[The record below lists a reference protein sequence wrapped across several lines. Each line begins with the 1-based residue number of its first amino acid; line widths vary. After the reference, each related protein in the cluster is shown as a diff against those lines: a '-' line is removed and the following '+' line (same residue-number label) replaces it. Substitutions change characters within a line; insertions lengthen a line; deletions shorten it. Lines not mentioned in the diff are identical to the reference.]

1 MARGNTQREGR
12 VARSEARS
20 PEALEVRSKMAS
32 KEGVTANEAIDKDPT
47 LKAVIGNEGFLKEL
61 GKNIRLALESAAED
75 VTVDEDGS
83 GTTYIAPNTIYFE
96 IGSKTYA
103 LETPEIEVE
112 WEADDD
118 SFSYEYGS
126 IKGTG
131 GGVSAGYS
139 GASHQDPDDILADSK
154 IRLVGDAEKRQLTYG
169 EPSDLPFG
177 IPESKGLTIRSKYS
191 DTEEYIKASRFLK
204 RYPALGSVDLN
215 KLDEYE
221 KPTRSGG
228 VKYTV
233 GQYRYPSADAIKN
246 AVLGYR
252 AMEKFIKEQDEKHA

>member
-32 KEGVTANEAIDKDPT
+32 KEGVTASEAIDKDPT
-47 LKAVIGNEGFLKEL
+47 LNAVIGNEGFLKEL
-61 GKNIRLALESAAED
+61 KTNLRLALESAAED

-83 GTTYIAPNTIYFE
+83 GTTYIAPKTIYFE

-139 GASHQDPDDILADSK
+139 GASHQDPDDLLADSK
-154 IRLVGDAEKRQLTYG
+154 IRLVGDEEKRQLTYK
-169 EPSDLPFG
+169 EPSELPFG
-177 IPESKGLTIRSKYS
+177 IPETKGLNLRSKYN
-191 DTEEYIKASRFLK
+191 DTDEYIRASRVLK
-204 RYPALGSVDLN
+204 RFSKSKIDSVDLN
-215 KLDEYE
+215 TASDAVKKRVLEYRTAE
-221 KPTRSGG
+221 
-228 VKYTV
+228 
-233 GQYRYPSADAIKN
+233 Q
-246 AVLGYR
+246 
-252 AMEKFIKEQDEKHA
+252 FIKEQDEKYA